1 MISHLDQ
8 LGKERVFILNK
19 EVRYRMNGKFQFFTD
34 TAALCLYDLA
44 ALKHRVDDTPD
55 WWSIAEDELTE
66 VNAGNCL
73 FLNLG
78 EDGEYEVTWSLDD
91 AGKEPETEQVYHLRV
106 PSGNVYLG
114 AADDVSGGELE
125 PDESCGG
132 VLLKLNPGNYA
143 CTVTK
148 EDNQISIHITP
159 SLQSENSL
167 NDLIR
172 I

>member
-1 MISHLDQ
+1 
-8 LGKERVFILNK
+8 
-19 EVRYRMNGKFQFFTD
+19 MNGKFQVFTD

-44 ALKHRVDDTPD
+44 ALKHRVEDTPD
-55 WWSIAEDELTE
+55 WWSIAEDELAE

-78 EDGEYEVTWSLDD
+78 EDGQYEVQWSLED
-91 AGKEPETEQVYHLRV
+91 AGKEVETAQVYYLRV

-114 AADDVSGGELE
+114 AAEDVTGGELE

-132 VLLKLNPGNYA
+132 VLLQLPPGNYA
-143 CTVTK
+143 CMVSRET
-148 EDNQISIHITP
+148 NQIWVTIKP

>member
-1 MISHLDQ
+1 
-8 LGKERVFILNK
+8 
-19 EVRYRMNGKFQFFTD
+19 MNGKFQIFTD

-44 ALKHRVDDTPD
+44 ALKHRVEDTPD

-78 EDGEYEVTWSLDD
+78 EDGQYEVTWSLDD
-91 AGKEPETEQVYHLRV
+91 AGKELKTAPVYHLRV

-132 VLLKLNPGNYA
+132 VLLQIEPGNYA
-143 CTVTK
+143 CMILR
-148 EDNQISIHITP
+148 ESNQIWITIKP

>member
-1 MISHLDQ
+1 
-8 LGKERVFILNK
+8 
-19 EVRYRMNGKFQFFTD
+19 MNGKFQFFTD

-44 ALKHRVDDTPD
+44 ALKHRVEDTPD

-78 EDGEYEVTWSLDD
+78 EDGQYKVQWSLDD
-91 AGKEPETEQVYHLRV
+91 AGKEVETALVYHLRV

-114 AADDVSGGELE
+114 AADDVTGGELE

-132 VLLKLNPGNYA
+132 VLLQIEPGNYA
-143 CTVTK
+143 CTISRET
-148 EDNQISIHITP
+148 NQIWINIKP

-167 NDLIR
+167 SDLIR

>member
-1 MISHLDQ
+1 
-8 LGKERVFILNK
+8 
-19 EVRYRMNGKFQFFTD
+19 MNGKFEVFTD

-44 ALKHRVDDTPD
+44 ALKHRMEDTPD

-66 VNAGNCL
+66 VNAGNVL

-78 EDGEYEVTWSLDD
+78 DDGQYEVQWSLDD
-91 AGKEPETEQVYHLRV
+91 SVKEVGTAEVYYIRV

-114 AADDVSGGELE
+114 AAEDVTGGELE

-132 VLLKLNPGNYA
+132 MLLQLEPGNYA
-143 CTVTK
+143 CRVTK
-148 EDNQISIHITP
+148 ENNQISISMKA
-159 SLQSENSL
+159 SLQSENRLS
-167 NDLIR
+167 DLIR

>member
-1 MISHLDQ
+1 
-8 LGKERVFILNK
+8 
-19 EVRYRMNGKFQFFTD
+19 MNGKFQFFTD

-44 ALKHRVDDTPD
+44 ALKHRVEDTPD
-55 WWSIAEDELTE
+55 WWSIAEDELIE

-78 EDGEYEVTWSLDD
+78 EDEQYEVTWSLDD
-91 AGKEPETEQVYHLRV
+91 AGIKVENAQVYHLRV
-106 PSGNVYLG
+106 PSGKVYLG

-132 VLLKLNPGNYA
+132 VLLQLKPGNYA
-143 CTVTK
+143 CA
-148 EDNQISIHITP
+148 ISRNNNRIWINIKP

>member
-1 MISHLDQ
+1 
-8 LGKERVFILNK
+8 
-19 EVRYRMNGKFQFFTD
+19 MNGKFQFFTD
-34 TAALCLYDLA
+34 TAALCLYDLG
-44 ALKHRVDDTPD
+44 ALKHRVGDTPD

-78 EDGEYEVTWSLDD
+78 EDGQYEVTWSLDD
-91 AGKEPETEQVYHLRV
+91 AGKEPENAQVYHLRV
-106 PSGNVYLG
+106 PSGKVYLG

-132 VLLKLNPGNYA
+132 VLLQMEPGNYA
-143 CTVTK
+143 CA
-148 EDNQISIHITP
+148 ISRNNYRIWINIKP
-159 SLQSENSL
+159 SLQSKNSL

>member
-1 MISHLDQ
+1 
-8 LGKERVFILNK
+8 
-19 EVRYRMNGKFQFFTD
+19 MNGKFQFFTD

-44 ALKHRVDDTPD
+44 ALKHRVEDTPD

-78 EDGEYEVTWSLDD
+78 EDGQYEVKWSLDD
-91 AGKEPETEQVYHLRV
+91 AGKELETAQVYHLRV

-114 AADDVSGGELE
+114 AADDVTGGELE

-132 VLLKLNPGNYA
+132 VLLQLNPGNYA

>member
-1 MISHLDQ
+1 
-8 LGKERVFILNK
+8 
-19 EVRYRMNGKFQFFTD
+19 MNGKFQFFTD
-34 TAALCLYDLA
+34 TAALCLYDLG
-44 ALKHRVDDTPD
+44 ALKHGVGDTPD

-78 EDGEYEVTWSLDD
+78 EDGQYEVTWSLDD
-91 AGKEPETEQVYHLRV
+91 AGKELEIAQVYHLRV

-132 VLLKLNPGNYA
+132 VLLQMVPGNYA
-143 CTVTK
+143 CAISR
-148 EDNQISIHITP
+148 DNNQIWITIKP

>member
-1 MISHLDQ
+1 
-8 LGKERVFILNK
+8 
-19 EVRYRMNGKFQFFTD
+19 MNGKFQVFTD

-44 ALKHRVDDTPD
+44 ALKHRVEDTPD
-55 WWSIAEDELTE
+55 WWSIPEDELAE

-78 EDGEYEVTWSLDD
+78 EDGQYEVHWSLDD
-91 AGKEPETEQVYHLRV
+91 SVKEVETARVYHLRV
-106 PSGNVYLG
+106 PSGTVYLG
-114 AADDVSGGELE
+114 AAGDVTGGELE

-132 VLLKLNPGNYA
+132 MLLQLEPGNYA
-143 CTVTK
+143 CRVTK
-148 EDNQISIHITP
+148 EDNQIWIVMKP

-167 NDLIR
+167 SDLIR

>member
-1 MISHLDQ
+1 
-8 LGKERVFILNK
+8 
-19 EVRYRMNGKFQFFTD
+19 MNGRLQVFTD

-44 ALKHRVDDTPD
+44 ALKHRVEDTPD
-55 WWSIAEDELTE
+55 WWCIAEDELAE

-78 EDGEYEVTWSLDD
+78 EDGQYEVQWSLDD
-91 AGKEPETEQVYHLRV
+91 SGKEVETALVYQIHV
-106 PSGNVYLG
+106 PSGTVYLG
-114 AADDVSGGELE
+114 AADDVTGGELE

-132 VLLKLNPGNYA
+132 VLLQLEPGNYA
-143 CTVTK
+143 CIVLRENK
-148 EDNQISIHITP
+148 QIWITIKP

-167 NDLIR
+167 SGLIR

>member
-1 MISHLDQ
+1 
-8 LGKERVFILNK
+8 
-19 EVRYRMNGKFQFFTD
+19 MNGKFQIFTD
-34 TAALCLYDLA
+34 TAALCLYDLGT
-44 ALKHRVDDTPD
+44 LKHRVGDTPD

-78 EDGEYEVTWSLDD
+78 EDGQYEVTWSLDD
-91 AGKEPETEQVYHLRV
+91 AGKELENAKVYHLLV

-114 AADDVSGGELE
+114 AAEDVTGGELE

-132 VLLKLNPGNYA
+132 VLLQMEPGNYA
-143 CTVTK
+143 CAISR
-148 EDNQISIHITP
+148 DNNQIWINIKS